1 LIKDQAGGTALLPVV
16 LEQLSSVQKTKELL
30 PRRGLPLQ
38 MGAPPQQNKRKDHP
52 GASGSRGPA
61 AATATTPLLAL
72 NADTVV
78 KSIVERADRDSLEAF
93 VLEVRKG
100 KITTSL
106 TRQIT
111 LHPM

>member
-1 LIKDQAGGTALLPVV
+1 LPVV

-100 KITTSL
+100 KTTTSL